1 LPPTRPP
8 FTWEEHHERVHRIHR
23 PVGRAVIV
31 TGGGSVVGRAAT
43 RCCAA
48 EGAKVLIAD
57 VSTESARAV
66 AEEVTAASGT
76 ACTVSK
82 HGIAG
87 LTTSLAVMYRDDG
100 VRANAIAPGGTRT
113 NLQADID
120 ESEHGARAGRA
131 SAGCRP
137 VGRTTVRASGQ
148 GAASAVARA
157 RCSRISS

>member
-1 LPPTRPP
+1 M
-8 FTWEEHHERVHRIHR
+8 
-23 PVGRAVIV
+23 
-31 TGGGSVVGRAAT
+31 
-43 RCCAA
+43 
-48 EGAKVLIAD
+48 
-57 VSTESARAV
+57 

-100 VRANAIAPGGTRT
+100 VRANAIVPGGTRT